1 MKKSFI
7 LFFFILP
14 FIIFDSCNSNEL
26 EDNFSKVKNTSKIE
40 WEMSKLTS
48 ESELDQHSLRGDDNC
63 VDWQLSKEFAQ
74 LWLEDSIEANE
85 YPLDSELWNIPVAI
99 YGTNG
104 KIKFYEFR
112 IVSEGQIVGV
122 IVGAAEKSYG
132 CPIVYETKCN
142 GYADEISNLYNNGKL
157 LEDELPRIID
167 DGYPNVVFGVIKE
180 TKGAANEFSSYLT
193 TDGNYIEES
202 DITSIA
208 GYEEVSKKYSEY
220 FLDDTDDKK
229 MQALINDY
237 EKNAE
242 VFWQMAVEKKGHIA
256 DFATRGKAKSERT
269 ELDRNCIVNTLEK
282 DIYGNLIHIFNYKAC
297 GPVAAGFVLDYIQK
311 NSISDVSV
319 WSKLSESQKEAELYS
334 KMRTGKGL
342 VAGVVKLCGQDGG
355 SVTMPNNLSG
365 AINYYSRY
373 TLKVSQFVYPKK
385 SINDNLPGISLRV
398 FGDGGCHYRPVIG
411 YKRNGWGP
419 FCWPS
424 FKILDLA
431 DCKDKI
437 NGSWETYIPVYH
449 YKNWDVVRK

>member
-7 LFFFILP
+7 LPIFI
-14 FIIFDSCNSNEL
+14 FSSCNSNEL
-26 EDNFSKVKNTSKIE
+26 ENDFPKVKNTSKIE

-48 ESELDQHSLRGDDNC
+48 ESELDQYSLRGDDSS

-85 YPLDSELWNIPVAI
+85 YPLDSELWTIPIAI
-99 YGTNG
+99 YETDG

-112 IVSEGQIVGV
+112 IVSNGQVVGA

-132 CPIVYETKCN
+132 CPIVYESKCN
-142 GYADEISNLYNNGKL
+142 GYADEITNLYNNGKL
-157 LEDELPRIID
+157 LENELPRIVD
-167 DGYPNVVFGVIKE
+167 DGYPNVVFGIIKE
-180 TKGAANEFSSYLT
+180 TKGVANEFSSYLT

-202 DITSIA
+202 NITSVA
-208 GYEEVSKKYSEY
+208 DYEEVSKKYSEY
-220 FLDDTDDKK
+220 FLDDTDDEK

-269 ELDRNCIVNTLEK
+269 ELDRSYIDKTLFKRK
-282 DIYGNLIHIFNYKAC
+282 DEIHIFNYKAC
-297 GPVAAGFVLDYIQK
+297 SPVAAGFVLDYIQK
-311 NSISDVSV
+311 NSISDVSL
-319 WSKLSESQKEAELYS
+319 WSKLSEAQKEAELYS

-355 SVTMPNNLSG
+355 SVTMPNNLAG

-373 TLKVSQFVYPKK
+373 TLKASQFVYPKK

-431 DCKDKI
+431 DCTDKI